1 MRNKVENQEG
11 NGKTILLHSCCG
23 PCSTSSIE
31 RLLELNWKV
40 VLYYQNDNIYPE
52 IEWEKRYEELL
63 KVAKFYNLKVVG
75 HDNYN
80 HQAWRKAIEGF
91 EGCPE
96 HGLRCEKCFAYNLSL
111 ANSKAQELKIDYF
124 TTTLTVSRFKNSQQ
138 IFSIGKEFDSFK
150 EIDFKKKDGF
160 SKSVRL
166 SKQLGLY
173 RQQYCGCEF
182 SIREES

>member
-1 MRNKVENQEG
+1 MRNKIENQRG

-52 IEWEKRYEELL
+52 KEWKKRYEELL
-63 KVAKFYNLKVVG
+63 KVASFYNLKVIG
-75 HDNYN
+75 YDDYN
-80 HQAWRKAIEGF
+80 HQAWRKAIAGY

-111 ANSKAQELKIDYF
+111 ANSKAKELKIGYF
-124 TTTLTVSRFKNSQQ
+124 TTTLTVSRFKNSQM
-138 IFSIGKEFDSFK
+138 IFSIGKKFDSFK

-160 SKSVRL
+160 SKSVKL
-166 SKQLGLY
+166 SKQFGLY

-182 SIREES
+182 SLREES